1 MSRRTPQ
8 RSGATAKS
16 AKRLSRNRI
25 LGIIA
30 AVVVLALVIV
40 GLVINSRFSTAEAR
54 RAEAIDT
61 VAAANLILSRLPEDA
76 AATQALI
83 TTVMPR
89 TLDAQQLIDEI
100 AAVAVEFNLEIIDT
114 DLAWETQLLSG
125 RDISYGDQLITDLG
139 FGDLRDRS
147 LVEPVTALVSV
158 SGALADI
165 NALMTALSERQSAD
179 PTTPQLLLRRSDVV
193 LSFTED
199 AAVAT
204 FEVIGIAMTALPAEV
219 RVLIGTEAP

>member
-8 RSGATAKS
+8 RSGATAKG

-100 AAVAVEFNLEIIDT
+100 AAVAVEFDLEIIDT